1 MFTRPLWKLYFLNIY
16 SEASSEFISLYHR
29 LISTDHWK
37 YYLSVKGVLTKI
49 ASLITREIETLNQ
62 LERVTLNSDLAQGFA
77 LKTLTDLLSSFVV
90 VDPIKMTFKGRLV
103 STVLHGYL
111 SLRRL
116 VVQRTKL
123 VDQTQDKLLELLD
136 DMTTGTEEETKS
148 FMAVCVETINKYPV
162 DDQVFNQETKMQM

>member
-1 MFTRPLWKLYFLNIY
+1 MFTSKIIIFQIHSEAFTSKIIIFHIH
-16 SEASSEFISLYHR
+16 SEASSEFVALYHR
-29 LISTDHWK
+29 LISSEHWK
-37 YYLSVKGVLTKI
+37 YYLSVKGVLTTI

-77 LKTLTDLLSSFVV
+77 LKTLTDLLASFVV
-90 VDPIKMTFKGRLV
+90 VDPIKMTFKSRLV

-123 VDQTQDKLLELLD
+123 VDQVHNQVDNT
-136 DMTTGTEEETKS
+136 
-148 FMAVCVETINKYPV
+148 VTIRITV
-162 DDQVFNQETKMQM
+162 